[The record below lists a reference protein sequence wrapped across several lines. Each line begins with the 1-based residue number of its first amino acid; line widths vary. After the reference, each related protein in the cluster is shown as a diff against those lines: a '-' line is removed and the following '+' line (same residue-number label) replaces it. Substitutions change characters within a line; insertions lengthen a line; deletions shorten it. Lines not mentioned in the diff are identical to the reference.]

1 MIENVPSGR
10 LLIGG
15 SPRAGTAISCGN
27 TTTHLI
33 NKALERCKC
42 NGDFS
47 TVIAS
52 WTAQRVNSFGLDTP
66 SHNAD
71 ARWALEWRNPARA
84 ISAMLWPSVMAIHAV
99 GLNRVEARIGRC
111 SMAVRLEHA
120 NLTVRDID
128 GMIR

>member
-71 ARWALEWRNPARA
+71 ARWALEWRNPTRA
-84 ISAMLWPSVMAIHAV
+84 ISAMLWPSVTSIRARPHEQDRGSHREV
-99 GLNRVEARIGRC
+99 LNGC
-111 SMAVRLEHA
+111 
-120 NLTVRDID
+120 
-128 GMIR
+128 